1 LPPTVHRAQ
10 PSLTFVPQRF
20 NRPVTG
26 FVQKLLPLWLRSQTS
41 ISKVEARNAERLV
54 DLYQQFQ
61 AGKLRFFLAFRHP
74 STDDPLCMSYL
85 LGQVVPRAARQQGVR
100 LRSPVH
106 SYFLYDRGIPLWAGA
121 GVGWLFPRM
130 GGSSIVRGK
139 LDRQGL
145 RAARD
150 LFANG
155 EFPIAA
161 APEGGTND
169 HSEMV
174 SPLEPGI
181 AQMGFWCMEDLVNA
195 GRTEQ
200 VLIVPIGIQYRYW
213 QAPWQRMTEVLS
225 QLEQDAGLTV
235 ANLQAENLEENLYQR
250 LLNLA
255 EHLLTM
261 MEEFY
266 TRFYCQ
272 TLPELPPLSDQ
283 GAGLPLLNL
292 GLEARLKRLM
302 AIALG
307 VSETYF
313 GVKPNGSFV
322 DRCRRLEQA
331 AWDRIFRDE
340 LEQMSAVERGLADW
354 LAEEASLFLGHMRLV
369 ERFTSVSGKYVLE
382 KPTGD
387 RLAEVV
393 VILWKVTVWLK
404 GGNPYETLKLGK
416 RQAIMTIGD
425 PLSVSDRWPTYQCDR
440 RSAKQAVTDLTQ
452 DLQIALESL
461 IIS

>member
-1 LPPTVHRAQ
+1 L
-10 PSLTFVPQRF
+10 SFVPQQF
-20 NRPVTG
+20 NSGVTG
-26 FVQKLLPLWLRSQTS
+26 FVQTLLPLWLRSQTS
-41 ISKVEARNAERLV
+41 ITKVEARNAERLV
-54 DLYQQFQ
+54 DLYQRFQ

-85 LGQVVPRAARQQGVR
+85 LGRIVPRVARQQGMR

-145 RAARD
+145 RAARN
-150 LFANG
+150 LFVNG

-169 HSEMV
+169 HSELV

-181 AQMGFWCMEDLVNA
+181 AQMGFWCMEDLLSA
-195 GRTEQ
+195 GRIEQ
-200 VLIVPIGIQYRYW
+200 VLIVPVGIQYRYW
-213 QAPWQRMTEVLS
+213 QAPWQRMAEVLS
-225 QLEQDAGLTV
+225 QLEQDAGLV
-235 ANLQAENLEENLYQR
+235 VSADPASSVEENLYRR
-250 LLNLA
+250 LLDLA
-255 EHLLTM
+255 EHLLGLL
-261 MEEFY
+261 EDFY
-266 TRFYCQ
+266 TRFYGQ
-272 TLPELPPLSDQ
+272 TLPELPAFSEADQ
-283 GAGLPLLNL
+283 DRQNLL
-292 GLEARLKRLM
+292 LEARLQRLM

-307 VSETYF
+307 VSEAYF
-313 GVKPNGSFV
+313 GVKPNGCFV

-331 AWDRIFRDE
+331 AWDRMFRDN

-369 ERFTSVSGKYVLE
+369 ERFTAVSGRYVLE

-387 RLAEVV
+387 RFAEVL
-393 VILWKVTVWLK
+393 VILWKVTTWLK
-404 GGNPYETLKLGK
+404 GGNPYQTLKLGK
-416 RQAIMTIGD
+416 RRATMTIGE
-425 PLSVSDRWPTYQCDR
+425 PLSISDRWPTYQRDR

-452 DLQIALESL
+452 DLQTALKSL

>member
-1 LPPTVHRAQ
+1 MPPTVPHAQ
-10 PSLTFVPQRF
+10 PSLSFVPQQF
-20 NRPVTG
+20 NRLVTS
-26 FVQKLLPLWLRSQTS
+26 FVQTLLPLWLRSQTS
-41 ISKVEARNAERLV
+41 ISKVEANHVERLV

-61 AGKLRFFLAFRHP
+61 TGKLRFFLAFRHP

-85 LGQVVPRAARQQGVR
+85 LGQVVPRVARQQGVR

-130 GGSSIVRGK
+130 GGSSIMRGK

-150 LFANG
+150 LFVNG

-174 SPLEPGI
+174 SPLEPGV

-200 VLIVPIGIQYRYW
+200 VFIVPVGIQYRYL
-213 QAPWQRMTEVLS
+213 QAPWQQMAEILS
-225 QLEQDAGLTV
+225 QLEQDAGLTPSG
-235 ANLQAENLEENLYQR
+235 QAENLEENLYQR

-255 EHLLTM
+255 EHLLGM
-261 MEEFY
+261 MEDFY
-266 TRFYCQ
+266 TRFYSQ

-283 GAGLPLLNL
+283 VEGKPLLNL
-292 GLEARLKRLM
+292 RLEARLKRLM
-302 AIALG
+302 AIALE

-331 AWDRIFRDE
+331 AWDRMFRDE
-340 LEQMSAVERGLADW
+340 LEQMSAIERGLADW

-387 RLAEVV
+387 RLAEVL

-416 RQAIMTIGD
+416 RRAIMTIGE
-425 PLSVSDRWPTYQCDR
+425 PLSVSDRWPTYQSDR
-440 RSAKQAVTDLTQ
+440 RSAKQAVIDLTE
-452 DLQIALESL
+452 DLHAALESL

>member
-1 LPPTVHRAQ
+1 MPPSVHPAR
-10 PSLTFVPQRF
+10 PSLSFVPQQF
-20 NRPVTG
+20 NAGVTC
-26 FVQKLLPLWLRSQTS
+26 FVQTFLPLWLRSQTA
-41 ISKVEARNAERLV
+41 ITKVEARNAERLV

-85 LGQVVPRAARQQGVR
+85 LGRIVPRVARQQGVR
-100 LRSPVH
+100 LRSPIH

-150 LFANG
+150 LFVNG
-155 EFPIAA
+155 EFPLAA

-169 HSEMV
+169 HSELV
-174 SPLEPGI
+174 SPLEPGV
-181 AQMGFWCMEDLVNA
+181 AQMGFWCMEDLLSA

-200 VLIVPIGIQYRYW
+200 VLIVPVGIQYRYW

-225 QLEQDAGLTV
+225 QLEQDAGLVVSADPATRV
-235 ANLQAENLEENLYQR
+235 EENLYRR
-250 LLNLA
+250 LLHLA
-255 EHLLTM
+255 EHLLGLI
-261 MEEFY
+261 EDFY
-266 TRFYCQ
+266 TRFYGQ
-272 TLPELPPLSDQ
+272 TLPELPAFPDSDQ
-283 GAGLPLLNL
+283 DRQNLL
-292 GLEARLKRLM
+292 LEARLQRLM

-313 GVKPNGSFV
+313 GVKSNGCFV

-331 AWDRIFRDE
+331 AWDRMFRDN

-369 ERFTSVSGKYVLE
+369 ERFTSVSGRYVLE

-387 RLAEVV
+387 RFAEVL
-393 VILWKVTVWLK
+393 VILWKVTAWLK
-404 GGNPYETLKLGK
+404 GGNPYQTLKLGQ
-416 RQAIMTIGD
+416 RRATMTIGE
-425 PLSVSDRWPTYQCDR
+425 PLSVSDRWPSYQRDR

-452 DLQIALESL
+452 DLQTALKSL
-461 IIS
+461 IISE